1 MTVASAEFIA
11 LCRSQVMLLARAL
24 GAASTVV
31 YLADHGANSSQ
42 IALVPLVA
50 YPETIDP
57 WLGFNPVDTSGKVV
71 PVGQGFEVWDP
82 NSLGHLHVDPVANA
96 SAVTDQGIGEA
107 AQPVTLPARAG
118 AGSET
123 SGATVPPLVLPLV
136 HEGVALGVIVSTR
149 DSPTWSRDDWQQ
161 GEEVA
166 NTLTLAWVM
175 DQRGQWLQQ
184 QLQRQ
189 YHRQADQ
196 SEVFH
201 DLLHQ
206 FRNPLTALRTF
217 GKLLSKRL
225 GPEDPNQ
232 SIADGIVRESGRL
245 ADLAE
250 NFDQTLS
257 SLDAELYPA
266 PGVSS
271 AVGWLL
277 PPAPAVKGLTDDGQA
292 AIEATGPAGVDLTS
306 PNYQGLKRS
315 LHFVSAPLLTVVA
328 PLWQSAQ
335 AIAQDRGLQLQA
347 EVPEALPAVWMD
359 RLALGEVVS
368 NLLDNALKYAPD
380 GALIWLRAGLEQQLE
395 DQLFQGIAVGD
406 TGPGIPLQDQGQV
419 FDRHYR
425 GVQAQGTIPG
435 TGLGLAIVQDLVTAM
450 GGQLTLISPA
460 PVEQW
465 LSAIPQEFNR
475 GPGTVF
481 VVWLPVATGTR
492 PG

>member
-1 MTVASAEFIA
+1 M
-11 LCRSQVMLLARAL
+11 
-24 GAASTVV
+24 
-31 YLADHGANSSQ
+31 
-42 IALVPLVA
+42 
-50 YPETIDP
+50 
-57 WLGFNPVDTSGKVV
+57 
-71 PVGQGFEVWDP
+71 
-82 NSLGHLHVDPVANA
+82 
-96 SAVTDQGIGEA
+96 
-107 AQPVTLPARAG
+107 
-118 AGSET
+118 
-123 SGATVPPLVLPLV
+123 
-136 HEGVALGVIVSTR
+136 ALGVIVSTR

-315 LHFVSAPLLTVVA
+315 LHFV
-328 PLWQSAQ
+328 
-335 AIAQDRGLQLQA
+335 
-347 EVPEALPAVWMD
+347 
-359 RLALGEVVS
+359 
-368 NLLDNALKYAPD
+368 
-380 GALIWLRAGLEQQLE
+380 
-395 DQLFQGIAVGD
+395 
-406 TGPGIPLQDQGQV
+406 
-419 FDRHYR
+419 
-425 GVQAQGTIPG
+425 
-435 TGLGLAIVQDLVTAM
+435 
-450 GGQLTLISPA
+450 
-460 PVEQW
+460 
-465 LSAIPQEFNR
+465 
-475 GPGTVF
+475 
-481 VVWLPVATGTR
+481 
-492 PG
+492 